1 MRILLTSATGYIG
14 SAVLPALLLDGHE
27 VSAIVRSDD
36 GVATVTATGATAIR
50 GDVTDSDLLSRS
62 ARDADGVIHLVTPGG
77 QITDA
82 FDNAVVD
89 GVLAGLEGSGKFYI
103 HSSGI
108 WVHGNTHG
116 VADEDAPFDPPEVTS
131 WRPAIIERVR
141 NASGIRNV
149 IISPGV
155 VYGHGSGLPRM
166 IVDGPQSSDPD
177 PALLFPGTGDQH
189 WTGIH
194 IDDVAT
200 LYASAVQ
207 RAKPGSY
214 YLGVNGVNPTMRE
227 IATAASRT
235 LGLGG
240 RIAPEPPE
248 QTRRRLGPLAEAFGL
263 DQQATGDRARAELGW
278 KPIGPSLLDEIE
290 TGSYARRI

>member
-1 MRILLTSATGYIG
+1 MRILLTSASGYLG

-27 VSAIVRSDD
+27 VTAIVRSDD
-36 GVATVTATGATAIR
+36 AVATVTAAGAAAVR
-50 GDVTDSDLLSRS
+50 GDVTDSALLSQS
-62 ARDADGVIHLVTPGG
+62 ARESDGVIHLVTPGG
-77 QITDA
+77 QISDA
-82 FDNAVVD
+82 LDNSVVD
-89 GVLAGLEGSGKFYI
+89 GVLVGLAGSGKFYI
-103 HSSGI
+103 HSGGI
-108 WVHGNTHG
+108 WVHGNTNG
-116 VADEDAPFDPPEVTS
+116 VADEGSPFDPPEVTA
-131 WRPAIIERVR
+131 WRPAIFDRVR
-141 NASGIRNV
+141 NASGIRTV

-166 IVDGPQSSDPD
+166 IVDGPQSSDPE

-200 LYASAVQ
+200 LYAAAVQ

-214 YLGVNGVNPTMRE
+214 YLAVNGVNPTMRE

-235 LGLGG
+235 LGLNG

-248 QTRRRLGPLAEAFGL
+248 ETRRRLGPLAEAFGL
-263 DQQATGDRARAELGW
+263 DQQATGDLARAELGW